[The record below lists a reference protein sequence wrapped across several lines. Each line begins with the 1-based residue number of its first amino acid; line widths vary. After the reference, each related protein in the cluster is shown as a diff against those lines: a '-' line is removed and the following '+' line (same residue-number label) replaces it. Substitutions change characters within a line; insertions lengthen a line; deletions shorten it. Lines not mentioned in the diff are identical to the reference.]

1 MVMTNGDPTGHIKDY
16 SKALR
21 AIGDGLEA
29 LQAELIEIKCAGD
42 NYIVCAKTRSQLS
55 KISLLNDL
63 RNGAFRI
70 MWQILPSR
78 YRWEE
83 PSAMELSYTPKVV
96 EQLESAGQ
104 ARREK
109 AGMPDPYSIPTAL
122 RVIGEYIDSKDV
134 RLRHIARRDEMT
146 IIQYETSQGEYHT
159 EELTASAL
167 YALFVQM
174 FAKRNGR
181 SPENGEEIE
190 APQTDPGMALH
201 KARL

>member
-1 MVMTNGDPTGHIKDY
+1 MVMTHEGSIRYVKDY
-16 SKALR
+16 CKALR

-29 LQAELIEIKCAGD
+29 LQAELIEIRCAGD

-70 MWQILPSR
+70 MWHILPSR
-78 YRWEE
+78 YRWNE
-83 PSAMELSYTPKVV
+83 PLAMELSYTPKVV
-96 EQLESAGQ
+96 EQLECSGQ

-109 AGMPDPYSIPTAL
+109 AGMPDPYSTPTAL
-122 RVIGEYIDSKDV
+122 RVIGAYIDSKNL
-134 RLRHIARRDEMT
+134 RLRQISRRDELM
-146 IIQYETSQGEYHT
+146 IIQYETPQGESHT

-174 FAKRNGR
+174 FAKRSGR
-181 SPENGEEIE
+181 SSENGEEIE
-190 APQTDPGMALH
+190 THQGETWDGS
-201 KARL
+201 R